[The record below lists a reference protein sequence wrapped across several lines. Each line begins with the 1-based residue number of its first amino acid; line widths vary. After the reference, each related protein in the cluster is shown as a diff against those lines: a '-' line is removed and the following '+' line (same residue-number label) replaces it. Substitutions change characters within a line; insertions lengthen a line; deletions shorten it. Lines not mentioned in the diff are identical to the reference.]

1 MVVDEMYKF
10 VGLLMY
16 MSCVKVEGAT
26 LYRCGDSLLN
36 GLRGPPFTGVWRYKC
51 LMSFS
56 KKATLINYVRRD
68 QNNITSC
75 LELARWLELLLIR
88 LIHSF
93 NLDATH
99 AMVFAS
105 HTLT

>member
-10 VGLLMY
+10 VGLLMC

-51 LMSFS
+51 
-56 KKATLINYVRRD
+56 LINYVRRD